1 MTFFDLNSNDI
12 NKNLYINSKKYNG
25 KGIFMIYTETC
36 PYCIQMLSIVQNT
49 KIPIY
54 GYNISRNNFTKE
66 MFKLKSNESG
76 VPMFLPVSSRKKIL
90 TSKKKLMGSQTKKD
104 LNNYLKNFL

>member
-1 MTFFDLNSNDI
+1 MTFFDLNSTDFNQ
-12 NKNLYINSKKYNG
+12 KLYINSKKFNG

-36 PYCIQMLSIVQNT
+36 PYCIQMLSIVNNT

-54 GYNISRNNFTKE
+54 GYNVSRNTFSRE

-76 VPMFLPVSSRKKIL
+76 VPMFLPVSSNKKIL
-90 TSKKKLMGSQTKKD
+90 TSKKKLIGMQTKKD